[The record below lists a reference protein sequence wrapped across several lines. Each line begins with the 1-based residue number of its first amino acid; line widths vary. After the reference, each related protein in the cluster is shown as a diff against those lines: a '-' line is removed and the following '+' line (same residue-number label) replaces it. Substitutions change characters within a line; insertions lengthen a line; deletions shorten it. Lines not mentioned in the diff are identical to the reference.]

1 MKPEERP
8 FQYRSE
14 DLSVAEISPDDIWR
28 GDALNRKKTAE
39 LYDRLI
45 SGQDGPLSIC
55 LNVEWGGGKTFFLRR
70 FAAHYEKNGGR
81 AIYFNAWEDDEL
93 ADPLIAIIGQ
103 LWKSLKS
110 GARETLVLELKEKA
124 IPLISEVGIRL
135 VKAVVPVVGTMIE
148 TDDRKTL
155 QGGMRNAFDDYLHG
169 VESKKLFRVALSSL
183 TEQVF
188 AETGKP
194 LLFIIDELDRCR
206 PTFAVELLERVKHLL
221 NVPHLIFLFGADCEQ
236 LGHCVQSVYGEIDAK
251 DYLLRF
257 FDIEMRLP
265 KANVSRF
272 FETLCDHADYAS
284 RAGAERQGSNALD
297 SLRTFRDYFSTL
309 LECNGFSLRQIERAL
324 RIYEMLAFSDRPCLS
339 SWTWLNAILI
349 VLRMKHEEEYCRFVA
364 GTLGPAELMDALFSG
379 APADWNVIDNGGKLM
394 TQIIGSYVRGS
405 FGGSLATE
413 VRTEIELISKSES
426 LPTTLK
432 HLPNCLRGYQ
442 DSEIRY
448 FYGTLENSL
457 SHGLCGTRFIGEVI
471 LKIDEMLDCM
481 ECSRDE

>member
-14 DLSVAEISPDDIWR
+14 DLSVAEISPGDIWR

-45 SGQDGPLSIC
+45 SGQDGPMSIC

-70 FAAHYEKNGGR
+70 FAAQYEKNGGR

-93 ADPLIAIIGQ
+93 ADPLIATIGQ
-103 LWKSLKS
+103 LWQSLKAS
-110 GARETLVLELKEKA
+110 ARETLAKDLAEKGLPSLQA
-124 IPLISEVGIRL
+124 IGLRVI
-135 VKAVVPVVGTMIE
+135 KAVPYVGAVVA
-148 TDDRKTL
+148 DNDKRTL
-155 QGGMRNAFDDYLHG
+155 QSGMQNAFDEYLQG
-169 VESKKLFRVALSSL
+169 VESKKSLKRVLSVL
-183 TEQVF
+183 TKRMF

-194 LLFIIDELDRCR
+194 LLFIVDELDRCR

-265 KANVSRF
+265 KVNVSRF
-272 FETLCDHADYAS
+272 FETIWDAANYANRVS
-284 RAGAERQGSNALD
+284 VAKQDQGAFY
-297 SLRTFRDYFSTL
+297 SLTTFRDNFSTL

-324 RIYEMLAFSDRPCLS
+324 RIYEMLAFSDRPKLA

-349 VLRMKHEEEYCRFVA
+349 VLRMKHVEEYRRFVA
-364 GTLGPAELMDALFSG
+364 GTLGPAELIDALFSG
-379 APADWNVIDNGGKLM
+379 APADWNVIERGGELM
-394 TQIIGSYVRGS
+394 RAILDSFIQGS
-405 FGGSLATE
+405 FGSELGLKLRKE
-413 VRTEIELISKSES
+413 VELINKSES
-426 LPTTLK
+426 LPAQLK
-432 HLPNCLRGYQ
+432 YLPKCLRRYR
-442 DSEIRY
+442 DTDIRF
-448 FYGTLENSL
+448 FYGLVENSPFRR
-457 SHGLCGTRFIGEVI
+457 SGQFHSIGHMA

-481 ECSRDE
+481 ECSRSE

>member
-45 SGQDGPLSIC
+45 SGQDGPMSIC

-70 FAAHYEKNGGR
+70 FATQYEKNGGR

-103 LWKSLKS
+103 LWQSLKAS
-110 GARETLVLELKEKA
+110 ARETLAKDLAEKGLPSLQA
-124 IPLISEVGIRL
+124 IGLRVI
-135 VKAVVPVVGTMIE
+135 KAVPYVGAVVA
-148 TDDRKTL
+148 DNDKRTL
-155 QGGMRNAFDDYLHG
+155 QSGMQNAFDEYLQG
-169 VESKKLFRVALSSL
+169 VESKKSLKRVLSVL
-183 TEQVF
+183 TKRMF

-194 LLFIIDELDRCR
+194 LLFIVDELDRCR

-265 KANVSRF
+265 KVNVSRF
-272 FETLCDHADYAS
+272 FETIWDAANYANRVS
-284 RAGAERQGSNALD
+284 AAKQDQGAFD
-297 SLRTFRDYFSTL
+297 SLTTFRDNFSTL

-324 RIYEMLAFSDRPCLS
+324 RIYEMLAFSDRPKLA

-349 VLRMKHEEEYCRFVA
+349 VLRMKHVEEYRRFVA
-364 GTLGPAELMDALFSG
+364 GTLSPAELIDALFCG

-394 TQIIGSYVRGS
+394 TQIIGSYGRGS
-405 FGGSLATE
+405 FGSSLATE

-432 HLPNCLRGYQ
+432 HLPNCLRGCQ
-442 DSEIRY
+442 DSEIRH

>member
-1 MKPEERP
+1 MESEERP
-8 FQYRSE
+8 FQYRTE
-14 DLSVAEISPDDIWR
+14 DLSVAEIPPNDIWR

-70 FAAHYEKNGGR
+70 FAEQYEKNGGR

-103 LWKSLKS
+103 LWKNLKS
-110 GARETLVLELKEKA
+110 TARETLTKDLKEKGLPSLQA
-124 IPLISEVGIRL
+124 IGLRVI
-135 VKAVVPVVGTMIE
+135 KAVPFVGATVNDE
-148 TDDRKTL
+148 DKRAL
-155 QGGMRNAFDDYLHG
+155 QGGMRNAFDDYLQG
-169 VESKKLFRVALSSL
+169 VESKKSLKRVLSVL
-183 TEQVF
+183 TERVF

-194 LLFIIDELDRCR
+194 LLFIVDELDRCR

-265 KANVSRF
+265 KVNLSRF
-272 FETLCDHADYAS
+272 FETLWDHANYANRS
-284 RAGAERQGSNALD
+284 DAEKQDQTSALD
-297 SLRTFRDYFSTL
+297 SLRTFRDNFSTL

-324 RIYEMLAFSDRPCLS
+324 RIYEMLAFSDRPKLA

-349 VLRMKHEEEYCRFVA
+349 VLRMKHEEEYRRFVA
-364 GTLGPAELMDALFSG
+364 GSLGPVELIDALFRG
-379 APADWNVIDNGGKLM
+379 APADWNVIEKGGELM
-394 TQIIGSYVRGS
+394 RAILDSYIQGS
-405 FGGSLATE
+405 FGNELGLELRKE
-413 VRTEIELISKSES
+413 VELINKSES
-426 LPTTLK
+426 LPAQLK
-432 HLPNCLRGYQ
+432 YLPECLRRHR
-442 DSEIRY
+442 DSDIRF
-448 FYGTLENSL
+448 FYGLVENSPFRRTGQFR
-457 SHGLCGTRFIGEVI
+457 SIWNMV
-471 LKIDEMLDCM
+471 LKLDEMLDCM
-481 ECSRDE
+481 ECSRNE